1 MFPFTLQ
8 YKCLR
13 SHYSVNASLH
23 ATIFIFIFNLAHVCS
38 ANNELCTV
46 LCVMLDFAFF
56 QERLTEQ
63 KPVSAGGFAHSR
75 KIVEEM
81 EKIGW
86 EK

>member
-8 YKCLR
+8 CKCLP
-13 SHYSVNASLH
+13 SCYS
-23 ATIFIFIFNLAHVCS
+23 IYIFIFNLAHMCLR

-46 LCVMLDFAFF
+46 LRVMLDFAFF
-56 QERLTEQ
+56 QECLTEQ
-63 KPVSAGGFAHSR
+63 KPVSAGCFAHSR